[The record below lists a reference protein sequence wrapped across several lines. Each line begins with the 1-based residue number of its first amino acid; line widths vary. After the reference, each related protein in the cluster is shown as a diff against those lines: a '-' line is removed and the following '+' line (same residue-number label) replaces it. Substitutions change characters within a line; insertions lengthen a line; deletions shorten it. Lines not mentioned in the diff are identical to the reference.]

1 MGRLLLFCS
10 TTMGT
15 LLLFCPTTM
24 GTLLLFYHT
33 TLGSS
38 NMLFCASRGSTG
50 VAVVFAYTTASEL
63 ARLSITESRIQENM
77 FVYKLETL
85 TTLGKVTYRCLP
97 NFSEYFRFLA
107 SVYNKA

>member
-1 MGRLLLFCS
+1 MGRS
-10 TTMGT
+10 I
-15 LLLFCPTTM
+15 
-24 GTLLLFYHT
+24 
-33 TLGSS
+33 
-38 NMLFCASRGSTG
+38 MLFCASKGSTG
-50 VAVVFAYTTASEL
+50 VAVVFACTTAGEL
-63 ARLSITESRIQENM
+63 VRVSITESRIQENM